1 MTELQA
7 SLAVVLSQRCQPCYK
22 RQAAQLLL
30 LTLLFLLLYGKRRNS
45 WSMHL

>member
-30 LTLLFLLLYGKRRNS
+30 LTLLFLLYGKRRNS